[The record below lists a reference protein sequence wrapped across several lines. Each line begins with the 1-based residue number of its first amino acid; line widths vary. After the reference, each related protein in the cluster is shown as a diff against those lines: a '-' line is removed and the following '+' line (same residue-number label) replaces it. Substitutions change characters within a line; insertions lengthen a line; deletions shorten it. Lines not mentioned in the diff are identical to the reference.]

1 MPSRET
7 ADDISP
13 IQKKSES
20 IMSGEE
26 KNTWQS
32 QRDRSSSEFP
42 EEKNL
47 IIVRRER
54 KRWNRIGKRMK
65 VPCQGKSR
73 TVVKR
78 DKRICSEIRRNSLT
92 LMRADGVTELKRK

>member
-1 MPSRET
+1 MKASCRER
-7 ADDISP
+7 
-13 IQKKSES
+13 K
-20 IMSGEE
+20 

-54 KRWNRIGKRMK
+54 KRWSRVGERMK
-65 VPCQGKSR
+65 VPCRGKSH

-78 DKRICSEIRRNSLT
+78 DKRIYSEIRRNSLT
-92 LMRADGVTELKRK
+92 LMRADDVAELERK